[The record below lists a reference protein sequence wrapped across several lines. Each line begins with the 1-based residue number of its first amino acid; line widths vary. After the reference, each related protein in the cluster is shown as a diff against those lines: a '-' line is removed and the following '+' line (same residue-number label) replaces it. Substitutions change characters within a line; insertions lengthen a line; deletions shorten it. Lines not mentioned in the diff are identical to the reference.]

1 MGTRMLA
8 GERLA
13 LRLAARCGPDFL
25 FGLRLGCLDL
35 VLTTLFLL
43 LHPAGQTF
51 MGSPVSDPDRINASI
66 FVCLGDPR
74 VAPFFGDASSG
85 SSLS

>member
-8 GERLA
+8 GGRLA
-13 LRLAARCGPDFL
+13 LRLAARFGSDFL

-43 LHPAGQTF
+43 LHPAGQTLYARF
-51 MGSPVSDPDRINASI
+51 RILPD
-66 FVCLGDPR
+66 
-74 VAPFFGDASSG
+74 
-85 SSLS
+85 